1 MRNST
6 LCYIENG
13 NRYLMLHRIKK
24 KNDLNHDKWVAVG
37 GGFEDKESPEE
48 CLLREVRE
56 ETGLLLTSYRLRG
69 IVTFVSDIYETE
81 YMYVYTANGYTGELT
96 DCDEGVPEWI
106 EKEKIK
112 ELPQWE
118 GDRIFFDYIENN
130 EPFFSLKLEYEG
142 DKLVYAA
149 KDGKTLSQFSAFSER
164 FES

>member
-1 MRNST
+1 MYMRNST

-13 NRYLMLHRIKK
+13 GKYLMLHRIKK

-37 GGFEDKESPEE
+37 GKFEDKESPEE

-56 ETGLLLTSYRLRG
+56 ETGLTLTSYKLRG

-81 YMYVYTANGYTGELT
+81 YMYIYTADKYEGELIE
-96 DCDEGVPEWI
+96 CDEGMPEWI
-106 EKEKIK
+106 EISKIK
-112 ELPQWE
+112 SLPQWE
-118 GDRIFFDYIENN
+118 GDRIFFDYIRND

-149 KDGKTLSQFSAFSER
+149 KNGTAI
-164 FES
+164 